1 MKKINWMLLSAIVL
15 MSTALTL
22 VSCGGNDGDEQ
33 IEIPNGGVEKPTP
46 EKPSEPVAMDP
57 MQQKQYIETVGIEFV
72 NNIKAGDFQNVVD
85 LVNYIDSAYDGYDD
99 EDVEEWLAGC
109 LEDITEVL
117 GSYDEKDGEWTY
129 NYTEYSRLYAASNF
143 KGCFTAANGK
153 WVYTSSN
160 DLSFI
165 VMDSKGEECVIKLKA
180 SDKGKKVYA
189 GSSEDWDYDYNGYEY
204 ITYIDNYD
212 NYITI
217 PETIT
222 VTLSQGGKEL
232 AALELKT
239 DLNSVAGENFN
250 IEKDSYNV
258 SASFNLNGYEW
269 NLSKLA
275 YKAQGNSS
283 VKLDLSKN
291 DDVLLSMSAS
301 VDMTIDGDE
310 LTSAKNAQL
319 SFDVLG
325 KIKVAGSCSDIA
337 KLSEKFEK
345 ADDNDENEGT
355 YKSYI
360 SEANNLL
367 KLKVY
372 YDGTNQ
378 EQASVRLEPFYDD
391 YYGEWYSV
399 LVICFEDGTSYSTF
413 EAFFDETDFRNLIN
427 ALEKLVSDFD
437 AL

>member
-1 MKKINWMLLSAIVL
+1 MKKSLKILSVFLAVLTFFSILSA
-15 MSTALTL
+15 A
-22 VSCGGNDGDEQ
+22 
-33 IEIPNGGVEKPTP
+33 TP
-46 EKPSEPVAMDP
+46 VFA
-57 MQQKQYIETVGIEFV
+57 
-72 NNIKAGDFQNVVD
+72 
-85 LVNYIDSAYDGYDD
+85 
-99 EDVEEWLAGC
+99 EDVNEYIADKEYTEKL
-109 LEDITEVL
+109 LTEVVENNTEEKAPIVKEIEEKREKNKKVYL
-117 GSYDEKDGEWTY
+117 REDGTYTAVISKTPIHYEKDGEWTY
-129 NYTEYSRLYAASNF
+129 NYTEFSRLYAASNF
-143 KGCFTAANGK
+143 KGCFTATNGK
-153 WVYTSSN
+153 WVYTASS
-160 DLSFI
+160 DLSF
-165 VMDSKGEECVIKLKA
+165 VAKNSKGEECIIKLKA

-189 GSSEDWDYDYNGYEY
+189 GSSEDWDYEYNGYGY
-204 ITYIDNYD
+204 IVYIDNYD

-222 VTLSQGGKEL
+222 VSLSQGGKEL
-232 AALELKT
+232 ASLELKT
-239 DLNSVAGENFN
+239 DLNSVTGENFN
-250 IEKDSYNV
+250 LEKDSYNV

-283 VKLDLSKN
+283 VKLNLSKN
-291 DDVLLSMSAS
+291 DDVLLSMGAS

-337 KLSEKFEK
+337 KLSEKLEK

-372 YDGTNQ
+372 YDGTDQ
-378 EQASVRLEPFYDD
+378 EQAAVRLEPFYDD

-413 EAFFDETDFRNLIN
+413 EAFFDETDFRNLIK